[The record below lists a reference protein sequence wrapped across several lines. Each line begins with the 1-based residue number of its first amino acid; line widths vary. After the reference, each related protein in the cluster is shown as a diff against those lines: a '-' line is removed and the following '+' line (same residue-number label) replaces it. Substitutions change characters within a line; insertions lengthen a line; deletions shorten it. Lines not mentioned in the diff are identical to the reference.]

1 MSASARLLSAG
12 VRTVLILVLSALGTI
27 FLTRLAPGYFDDARE
42 MDAEY
47 GQTARSSF
55 AGEKRAQP
63 SALSS
68 AEHAF
73 RNLVHADLGRS
84 RQFGVPVSELIRER
98 AGITFQTLT
107 HGILYAWSIAF
118 CAALPCSAI
127 RRQSFIFGL
136 PFTMLLAVPS
146 GAMATL
152 CLLRNQ
158 GGPVLVLT
166 LLLVAR
172 DFKFLERTLRQAWA
186 APYLLQARAQG
197 LRLHQLVGSFLL
209 PNILSRLFAL
219 AILSLITALSA
230 IVPIEVIFSVP
241 GLGQLAWSGA
251 MNRDLPVL
259 IGVTL
264 IMAGTVG
271 LAGAFSQQ
279 FRSMETA

>member
-1 MSASARLLSAG
+1 MSISARFLCAVG
-12 VRTVLILVLSALGTI
+12 RTVVVLALSALGTI
-27 FLTRLAPGYFDDARE
+27 FLARQAPGYFDDARE

-47 GQTARSSF
+47 GQSARSSF
-55 AGEKRAQP
+55 AGEQRAEP
-63 SALSS
+63 SSFWS

-73 RNLVHADLGRS
+73 RDLLHGNLGQS
-84 RQFGVPVSELIRER
+84 RQFGVPVSDLIRER
-98 AGITFQTLT
+98 AGITFQTLA
-107 HGILYAWSIAF
+107 HGIGYAWLISL

-127 RRQSFIFGL
+127 RRRRFLLGA
-136 PFTMLLAVPS
+136 PFTLLLAVPT

-166 LLLVAR
+166 LILAAR
-172 DFKFLERTLRQAWA
+172 DFKFLERTLRQAWY
-186 APYLLQARAQG
+186 APHLLQARAQG

-209 PNILSRLFAL
+209 PNIISRLFAL

-230 IVPIEVIFSVP
+230 IVPIEVIFGVP

-264 IMAGTVG
+264 IMAGAVG

>member
-1 MSASARLLSAG
+1 MSAFARFLRAAG
-12 VRTVLILVLSALGTI
+12 RTALILALSALGTV

-42 MDAEY
+42 MDSEY
-47 GQTARSSF
+47 GQNARSSL
-55 AGEKRAQP
+55 AGELRAEP
-63 SALSS
+63 SAFSS

-73 RNLVHADLGRS
+73 RDLANGNLGQS
-84 RQFGVPVSELIRER
+84 RQFGVPVSDLIRER
-98 AGITFQTLT
+98 AGITFQTLV
-107 HGILYAWSIAF
+107 HGIGYAWLIAF

-127 RRQSFIFGL
+127 RRRRFLSGV
-136 PFTMLLAVPS
+136 PFTVLLAVPA

-166 LLLVAR
+166 LLLAAR
-172 DFKFLERTLRQAWA
+172 DFKFLERTLRQAWD
-186 APYLLQARAQG
+186 APHLLQARAQG

-209 PNILSRLFAL
+209 PNIISKLLAL
-219 AILSLITALSA
+219 AILSWITALSA
-230 IVPIEVIFSVP
+230 IVPIEVIFGVP

-264 IMAGTVG
+264 IMAGAVG

>member
-1 MSASARLLSAG
+1 MSASARLLRAVG
-12 VRTVLILVLSALGTI
+12 RTAIVLALSALGTVL
-27 FLTRLAPGYFDDARE
+27 LTRLAPGYFDDARE

-47 GQTARSSF
+47 GQSARSSF
-55 AGEKRAQP
+55 AGEQRAQP
-63 SALSS
+63 SALRS

-73 RNLVHADLGRS
+73 RDLAHGNLGQS
-84 RQFGVPVSELIRER
+84 RQFGVPVSDLIRER
-98 AGITFQTLT
+98 AGVTLQTLAR
-107 HGILYAWSIAF
+107 GIGYAWLIAF
-118 CAALPCSAI
+118 CTALPCSAV
-127 RRQSFIFGL
+127 RSRAFLLGV
-136 PFTMLLAVPS
+136 PFTVLLAVPT

-166 LLLVAR
+166 LLLAAR
-172 DFKFLERTLRQAWA
+172 DFKFLERTFRQAWD
-186 APYLLQARAQG
+186 APHLLQARAQG
-197 LRLHQLVGSFLL
+197 LRLHQLAGSFLL
-209 PNILSRLFAL
+209 PNIFSRLMAL

-230 IVPIEVIFSVP
+230 IVPIEVIFGVP

-264 IMAGTVG
+264 IMAGAVG

-279 FRSMETA
+279 FRTIETA

>member
-1 MSASARLLSAG
+1 MSASARFLSAAG
-12 VRTVLILVLSALGTI
+12 RTVLVLALSALGTV

-47 GQTARSSF
+47 GQIARSSF
-55 AGEKRAQP
+55 AGEQRAQP
-63 SALSS
+63 SAFSS

-73 RNLVHADLGRS
+73 RDLLHGNLGQS
-84 RQFGVPVSELIRER
+84 RQFGVPVLDLIRQR
-98 AGITFQTLT
+98 AAVTLQTLA
-107 HGILYAWSIAF
+107 HGIVYAWLIAT

-127 RRQSFIFGL
+127 RRRTFLLGV
-136 PFTMLLAVPS
+136 PFTLLLAVPT

-172 DFKFLERTLRQAWA
+172 DFKFLERTFRQAWDT
-186 APYLLQARAQG
+186 PHLLQARAQG
-197 LRLHQLVGSFLL
+197 LRWHQLVGSFLL
-209 PNILSRLFAL
+209 PNIISRLLAL
-219 AILSLITALSA
+219 AVLSLITALSA
-230 IVPIEVIFSVP
+230 IVPIEVIFGVP

-264 IMAGTVG
+264 IMAGAVG
-271 LAGAFSQQ
+271 VAGAFSQQ
-279 FRSMETA
+279 SRSMETA